1 MKYSLSFLLTI
12 SLTLFIWIG
21 SVNREY
27 LSDYK
32 LALNPDAITYLDL
45 GQNVWLHGEYSRRPA
60 PPYAPDFKWTP
71 VFPVLAGGANCL
83 FGSGGVFA
91 LNILL
96 TALSCLI
103 VYRLGEYYCSAKAGT
118 VASCLFALDAL
129 VWSLNFQAM
138 SDIAF
143 VTFVLAGLYF
153 TLPTLFPK
161 DEAQTPL
168 FWRLVP
174 GGLGLSAAIL
184 TRPTGLYLPIVI
196 LLCYAIKTL
205 CFRKNLIRSAAYA
218 LTFFACAFFLA
229 GLWMFRNYQT
239 FGVFTLSG
247 NENIVM
253 VYYTG
258 GGAWQTEFNC
268 SLSEAQDKIQKEYN
282 LPPDVV
288 CQNADS
294 FGVDPAEIDR
304 QLKACKRDVL
314 LKYPFSLIKSAM
326 IGVPK
331 SLIAHETGVFAQ
343 LTKQDWQGASR
354 LFSNALILIFI
365 FIWSVLFQIIVVF
378 GGLIGII
385 ACWIK
390 SRDSRWIIFLAAGIA
405 AYFVLT
411 MGLSGA
417 DCCARYRL
425 PLMPILYVFAAIVL
439 TTLWEKFRAAK
450 ERVILNTKY
459 TK

>member
-1 MKYSLSFLLTI
+1 MKYSLSLLLAVG
-12 SLTLFIWIG
+12 LTLFIWIG
-21 SVNREY
+21 SVNWEY

-32 LALNPDAITYLDL
+32 LAPNPDAITYLDL

-60 PPYAPDFKWTP
+60 APYTPDFKWTP
-71 VFPVLAGGANCL
+71 VFPVLAGGVNCL
-83 FGSGGVFA
+83 LGTAGIFV

-96 TALSCLI
+96 STLSCLI
-103 VYRLGEYYCSAKAGT
+103 IYRLAEYYVSAKAGT
-118 VASCLFALDAL
+118 IAACLFALDSL

-161 DEAQTPL
+161 DNTETL
-168 FWRLVP
+168 SFWRLIP

-196 LLCYAIKTL
+196 LLCYAIKL
-205 CFRKNLIRSAAYA
+205 LFFRKNLIRSAAYA
-218 LTFFACAFFLA
+218 LTFFVCSYSLA

-239 FGVFTLSG
+239 FGIFTLSG

-258 GGAWQTEFNC
+258 GGAWQTEFKC
-268 SLSEAQDKIQKEYN
+268 TLSEAQEKIQKEYN
-282 LPPDVV
+282 LPSDEI
-288 CQNADS
+288 CHNADA
-294 FGVDPAEIDR
+294 FGKDPAEIDR

-314 LKYPFSLIKSAM
+314 LKYPISLIKSAM

-331 SLIAHETGVFAQ
+331 SLIAHETGIFAT
-343 LTKQDWQGASR
+343 LTKQDWQGAGK
-354 LFSNALILIFI
+354 LFSNSPILIII
-365 FIWSVLFQIIVVF
+365 FVWSVLFQVIVIC
-378 GGLIGII
+378 GGVIGII
-385 ACWIK
+385 GSWFK
-390 SRDSRWIIFLAAGIA
+390 NRDMRWAIFCSAGIA
-405 AYFVLT
+405 AYFILT

-425 PLMPILYVFAAIVL
+425 PLMPIIIVFAAITL
-439 TTLWEKFRAAK
+439 TTLWEKCKADSANSKVK
-450 ERVILNTKY
+450 E
-459 TK
+459 

>member
-1 MKYSLSFLLTI
+1 MKYALSLFLAVGFA
-12 SLTLFIWIG
+12 LFIWIG

-32 LALNPDAITYLDL
+32 LAPNPDAITYLDL
-45 GQNVWLHGEYSRRPA
+45 GQNVWRHGEYSRRPA
-60 PPYAPDFKWTP
+60 PPYTPDFKWTP

-83 FGSGGVFA
+83 FGAGGVFV

-96 TALSCLI
+96 SALSCLI
-103 VYRLGEYYCSAKAGT
+103 IYRLAEYYVNAKAGT
-118 VASCLFALDAL
+118 IASCLFALDSL
-129 VWSLNFQAM
+129 IWSLNFQAM

-143 VTFVLAGLYF
+143 VTFVLVGLYF

-161 DEAQTPL
+161 DKKAATA
-168 FWRLVP
+168 FWRLIP

-205 CFRKNLIRSAAYA
+205 FSRANLIRSSAYA
-218 LTFFACAFFLA
+218 LTFFVCSYSLA
-229 GLWMFRNYQT
+229 GLWMYRNFQT
-239 FGVFTLSG
+239 FGIFTLSG

-268 SLSEAQDKIQKEYN
+268 TLSEAQEKIQKEFN
-282 LPPDVV
+282 IPSDEV
-288 CQNADS
+288 CHNADA
-294 FGVDPAEIDR
+294 FGVDPAQIDR

-314 LKYPFSLIKSAM
+314 LKYPSSLIKSAL

-331 SLIAHETGVFAQ
+331 SLIAHETGLFAA
-343 LTKQDWQGASR
+343 LTKQDWQGTGK
-354 LFSNALILIFI
+354 LFSNSPILIII
-365 FIWSVLFQIIVVF
+365 FIWSVLFQLLVIC

-385 ACWIK
+385 CSWIK
-390 SRDSRWIIFLAAGIA
+390 SRDSRWAIFSAAGIA
-405 AYFVLT
+405 AYFILT

-425 PLMPILYVFAAIVL
+425 PLMPIIIVFAAIAL
-439 TTLWEKFRAAK
+439 TAFWEKFK
-450 ERVILNTKY
+450 TTLNKSGTEE
-459 TK
+459 

>member
-1 MKYSLSFLLTI
+1 MKYALSFLMAVG
-12 SLTLFIWIG
+12 LTLFIWIG

-32 LALNPDAITYLDL
+32 LAPNPDAITYLDL
-45 GQNVWLHGEYSRRPA
+45 GQNIWRHGVYSRRPA
-60 PPYAPDFKWTP
+60 PPYTPDFKWTP

-83 FGSGGVFA
+83 FGAGGIFA

-96 TALSCLI
+96 SALSCLI
-103 VYRLGEYYCSAKAGT
+103 IYRLVEYYVNAKAGAI
-118 VASCLFALDAL
+118 ASCLFALDTL

-143 VTFVLAGLYF
+143 VTFVLVGLYF

-161 DEAQTPL
+161 DNTEAPS
-168 FWRLVP
+168 FWRLIP

-196 LLCYAIKTL
+196 LLCYAIKL
-205 CFRKNLIRSAAYA
+205 LFFRKDLIRSAAYA
-218 LTFFACAFFLA
+218 LTFFVCSYSLA

-239 FGVFTLSG
+239 FGIFTLSG

-268 SLSEAQDKIQKEYN
+268 SLTEAQEKIQKEFN

-288 CQNADS
+288 CQNSDS
-294 FGVDPAEIDR
+294 FGKDPAEINR

-314 LKYPFSLIKSAM
+314 LKYPISLIKSAM

-331 SLIAHETGVFAQ
+331 SLIAHETGIFAT
-343 LTKQDWQGASR
+343 LTKQDWQGTSK
-354 LFSNALILIFI
+354 LFSNSPILILIFV
-365 FIWSVLFQIIVVF
+365 WSVLFQITVIC
-378 GGLIGII
+378 GGVIGILGS
-385 ACWIK
+385 WFK
-390 SRDSRWIIFLAAGIA
+390 SRDLRWAIFCSAGIA
-405 AYFVLT
+405 AYFILT

-425 PLMPILYVFAAIVL
+425 PLMPIIIVFAAIAL
-439 TTLWEKFRAAK
+439 TTLWEKFKSASGNSKAK
-450 ERVILNTKY
+450 G
-459 TK
+459 

>member
-1 MKYSLSFLLTI
+1 MKYAFSLLLAVG
-12 SLTLFIWIG
+12 LTLFIWIG

-32 LALNPDAITYLDL
+32 LAPNPDAITYLDL
-45 GQNVWLHGEYSRRPA
+45 GQNVWLHGKYSRRPA
-60 PPYAPDFKWTP
+60 PPYTPDFKWTP

-83 FGSGGVFA
+83 LGSAGVFV

-96 TALSCLI
+96 SALSCLI
-103 VYRLGEYYCSAKAGT
+103 IYRIVEYYVNAKAGAI
-118 VASCLFALDAL
+118 ASCLFALDTL

-143 VTFVLAGLYF
+143 VTFILSGLYF

-161 DEAQTPL
+161 DKTETPSSWL
-168 FWRLVP
+168 LIP

-196 LLCYAIKTL
+196 LFCYAIKL
-205 CFRKNLIRSAAYA
+205 LFFRKNLIRSAAYA
-218 LTFFACAFFLA
+218 LTFFVCSYSLA

-239 FGVFTLSG
+239 FGIFTLSG

-268 SLSEAQDKIQKEYN
+268 SLSEAQEMIQKEFN
-282 LPPDVV
+282 LPSDEV
-288 CQNADS
+288 CHNADA
-294 FGVDPAEIDR
+294 FGKDPAEIDR
-304 QLKACKRDVL
+304 QLKACKRNVL
-314 LKYPFSLIKSAM
+314 LKYPVSLIKSAM

-331 SLIAHETGVFAQ
+331 SLIAHETGIFAT
-343 LTKQDWQGASR
+343 LTNQDWQGAGK
-354 LFSNALILIFI
+354 LFSNSPILILIFV
-365 FIWSVLFQIIVVF
+365 WSVLFQEIVIC
-378 GGLIGII
+378 GGVIGII
-385 ACWIK
+385 GSWFKNQDA
-390 SRDSRWIIFLAAGIA
+390 RWAIFCSAGIA
-405 AYFVLT
+405 AYFILT

-425 PLMPILYVFAAIVL
+425 PLMPIIIVFAAIAM
-439 TTLWEKFRAAK
+439 TALWEKCTARFNSSRT
-450 ERVILNTKY
+450 EE
-459 TK
+459 

>member
-1 MKYSLSFLLTI
+1 MKYALSLLLAFG
-12 SLTLFIWIG
+12 LTLFIWIG
-21 SVNREY
+21 CVNREY
-27 LSDYK
+27 LSNYK
-32 LALNPDAITYLDL
+32 LAPNPDAITYLDL
-45 GQNVWLHGEYSRRPA
+45 GQNVWLHGEYSRSPA

-71 VFPVLAGGANCL
+71 VFPVLAGAVDCL
-83 FGSGGVFA
+83 LGTGGVFA

-96 TALSCLI
+96 SALSCLI
-103 VYRLGEYYCSAKAGT
+103 IYRLAEYYVNAKTGT
-118 VASCLFALDAL
+118 IASCLFALDTL

-143 VTFVLAGLYF
+143 VTFVLVGLYF

-161 DEAQTPL
+161 DQTATPS
-168 FWRLVP
+168 FWLLIP

-196 LLCYAIKTL
+196 LLCYAIKSLFSRT
-205 CFRKNLIRSAAYA
+205 NAIRSVAYA
-218 LTFFACAFFLA
+218 LMFFVCSYSLA

-239 FGVFTLSG
+239 FGIFTLSG

-268 SLSEAQDKIQKEYN
+268 TLKEAQEKIQKEFN
-282 LPPDVV
+282 LPSDEV
-288 CQNADS
+288 CHNADA
-294 FGVDPAEIDR
+294 FGKDPAEIDR

-314 LKYPFSLIKSAM
+314 LKYPVSLIKSAL

-331 SLIAHETGVFAQ
+331 SLIAHETGIFAT
-343 LTKQDWQGASR
+343 LTKQDWQRAGE
-354 LFSNALILIFI
+354 LFSNSPVLILIFV
-365 FIWSVLFQIIVVF
+365 WSVLFQVIVLC
-378 GGLIGII
+378 GGVIGII
-385 ACWIK
+385 GSWFNN
-390 SRDSRWIIFLAAGIA
+390 RNSRWAIFCLAGIA

-425 PLMPILYVFAAIVL
+425 PLMPALIVFAAIGL
-439 TTLWEKFRAAK
+439 TTLWERFKPIK
-450 ERVILNTKY
+450 D
-459 TK
+459 

>member
-1 MKYSLSFLLTI
+1 MRYALSLLLAFG
-12 SLTLFIWIG
+12 LTLFIWIG
-21 SVNREY
+21 CVNREY
-27 LSDYK
+27 LKDYK
-32 LALNPDAITYLDL
+32 LSPNPDAITYLDL

-60 PPYAPDFKWTP
+60 SPYTPDFKWTP

-83 FGSGGVFA
+83 FGAGGIYV

-96 TALSCLI
+96 SALSCLI
-103 VYRLGEYYCSAKAGT
+103 IYRLAEYYVNAKAGAI
-118 VASCLFALDAL
+118 ASCLFALDTL

-143 VTFVLAGLYF
+143 VTFVLVGLYF

-161 DEAQTPL
+161 DKTETPS

-196 LLCYAIKTL
+196 LLCYAVKL
-205 CFRKNLIRSAAYA
+205 LFLRKNLIRSISYA
-218 LTFFACAFFLA
+218 LIFFVCSYSLA

-239 FGVFTLSG
+239 FGIFTLSG

-268 SLSEAQDKIQKEYN
+268 TLSEAQEKIQKEFN

-314 LKYPFSLIKSAM
+314 LKYPASLIKSAI

-331 SLIAHETGVFAQ
+331 SLIAHETGIFAT
-343 LTKQDWQGASR
+343 LTKQDWQGTSN
-354 LFSNALILIFI
+354 LFSNSPILIVI
-365 FIWSVLFQIIVVF
+365 FVWSVLFQITVIC
-378 GGLIGII
+378 GGVIGIVGS
-385 ACWIK
+385 WFK
-390 SRDSRWIIFLAAGIA
+390 NRDARWAIFSSAGIA
-405 AYFVLT
+405 AYFILT

-425 PLMPILYVFAAIVL
+425 PLMPIIIVFAAIAI
-439 TTLWEKFRAAK
+439 TALWEKGKTASSYPKVK
-450 ERVILNTKY
+450 E
-459 TK
+459 

>member
-1 MKYSLSFLLTI
+1 MKYAYLLLLTFG
-12 SLTLFIWIG
+12 LTLFIWIG
-21 SVNREY
+21 RVNRDY

-60 PPYAPDFKWTP
+60 PPYTPDFKWTP
-71 VFPVLAGGANCL
+71 AFPILAGGANCL
-83 FGSGGVFA
+83 MGAGGVFT

-96 TALSCLI
+96 SAFSCLI
-103 VYRLGEYYCSAKAGT
+103 IYRLVEYYVNAKAGT
-118 VASCLFALDAL
+118 VASCLFALDTL
-129 VWSLNFQAM
+129 IWSLNFQAM

-143 VTFVLAGLYF
+143 VTFVLVGLYF
-153 TLPTLFPK
+153 TLPALFPK
-161 DEAQTPL
+161 DETQTPV
-168 FWRLVP
+168 FWRLSL
-174 GGLGLSAAIL
+174 GGLGLSIAIL

-196 LLCYAIKTL
+196 LLCFAIKAL
-205 CFRKNLIRSAAYA
+205 FSRKNLIRSAVCA
-218 LTFFACAFFLA
+218 LTFLLCSCSLA

-239 FGVFTLSG
+239 FGIFTLSS

-268 SLSEAQDKIQKEYN
+268 SLSEAQEKIQKEYN

-294 FGVDPAEIDR
+294 FGADPAEIDR

-314 LKYPFSLIKSAM
+314 LKYPGGLIKSAL

-331 SLIAHETGVFAQ
+331 SLIAHETGIFAQ
-343 LTKQDWQGASR
+343 LTKQEWHGTSK
-354 LFSNALILIFI
+354 LFSNSPILVLIFV
-365 FIWSVLFQIIVVF
+365 WSVLFQVIVVC

-385 ACWIK
+385 GSWIK
-390 SRDSRWIIFLAAGIA
+390 SPSSRWAIFCSAGIA

-425 PLMPILYVFAAIVL
+425 PLMPILIAFAAIVL
-439 TTLWEKFRAAK
+439 TSLWEKFKASK
-450 ERVILNTKY
+450 E
-459 TK
+459 

>member
-1 MKYSLSFLLTI
+1 MKYALSLFLAVGFA
-12 SLTLFIWIG
+12 LFIWIG

-32 LALNPDAITYLDL
+32 LAPNPDSITYLDL

-60 PPYAPDFKWTP
+60 PPYTPDFKWTP

-83 FGSGGVFA
+83 FGAVGVFA
-91 LNILL
+91 LNIVLS
-96 TALSCLI
+96 ALSCLI
-103 VYRLGEYYCSAKAGT
+103 LYRLAEYYVNAKAGT
-118 VASCLFALDAL
+118 IASCLFALDSL
-129 VWSLNFQAM
+129 IWSLNFQAM

-143 VTFVLAGLYF
+143 VTFVLIGLYF

-161 DEAQTPL
+161 DKTAPTA
-168 FWRLVP
+168 FWRLIP

-205 CFRKNLIRSAAYA
+205 FSRANLIRSSAYA
-218 LTFFACAFFLA
+218 LTFFVCSYSFA
-229 GLWMFRNYQT
+229 GLWMYRNYQT
-239 FGVFTLSG
+239 FGIFTLSS

-268 SLSEAQDKIQKEYN
+268 TLSEAQEKIQKEYN

-294 FGVDPAEIDR
+294 FGKDPAEIDR
-304 QLKACKRDVL
+304 QLKACKREVL
-314 LKYPFSLIKSAM
+314 LKYPASLIKSAL

-331 SLIAHETGVFAQ
+331 SLIAHETGIFAA
-343 LTKQDWQGASR
+343 LTKQEWQGTSK
-354 LFSNALILIFI
+354 LFSNSPILIII
-365 FIWSVLFQIIVVF
+365 FIWSVLFQVIVIC

-385 ACWIK
+385 CSWIK
-390 SRDSRWIIFLAAGIA
+390 SRDARWAIFCTAGIA
-405 AYFVLT
+405 AYFILT

-425 PLMPILYVFAAIVL
+425 PLMPIIIVFSAIAL
-439 TTLWEKFRAAK
+439 TAFWEKFKSTFNKTRTD
-450 ERVILNTKY
+450 E
-459 TK
+459 

>member
-1 MKYSLSFLLTI
+1 MKYALSFLMAVG
-12 SLTLFIWIG
+12 LTLFIWIG

-32 LALNPDAITYLDL
+32 LAPNPDAITYLDL
-45 GQNVWLHGEYSRRPA
+45 GQNIWRHGVYSRRPA
-60 PPYAPDFKWTP
+60 PPYTPDFKWTP

-83 FGSGGVFA
+83 FGAGGIFA

-96 TALSCLI
+96 SALSCLI
-103 VYRLGEYYCSAKAGT
+103 IYRLVEYYVNAKAGAI
-118 VASCLFALDAL
+118 ASCLFALDTL

-143 VTFVLAGLYF
+143 VTFVLVGLYF

-161 DEAQTPL
+161 DNTEAPS
-168 FWRLVP
+168 FWRLIP

-196 LLCYAIKTL
+196 LLCYAIKL
-205 CFRKNLIRSAAYA
+205 LFFRKDLIRSAAYA
-218 LTFFACAFFLA
+218 LTFFACSYSLA

-239 FGVFTLSG
+239 FGIFTLSG

-268 SLSEAQDKIQKEYN
+268 SLTEAQEKIQKEFN

-288 CQNADS
+288 CQNSDS
-294 FGVDPAEIDR
+294 FGKDPAEINR

-314 LKYPFSLIKSAM
+314 LKYPKSLIKSAM

-331 SLIAHETGVFAQ
+331 SLIAHETGIFAT
-343 LTKQDWQGASR
+343 LTKQDWQGTSK
-354 LFSNALILIFI
+354 LFSNSPILILIFV
-365 FIWSVLFQIIVVF
+365 WSVLFQITVIC
-378 GGLIGII
+378 GGVIGILGS
-385 ACWIK
+385 WFK
-390 SRDSRWIIFLAAGIA
+390 SRDLRWAIFCSAGIA
-405 AYFVLT
+405 AYFILT

-425 PLMPILYVFAAIVL
+425 PLMPIIIVFAAIAI
-439 TTLWEKFRAAK
+439 TALWEKFKSASGNSKAK
-450 ERVILNTKY
+450 G
-459 TK
+459 

>member
-1 MKYSLSFLLTI
+1 MKYALSFLLAVG
-12 SLTLFIWIG
+12 LTLFIWIG
-21 SVNREY
+21 CVNREY

-32 LALNPDAITYLDL
+32 LAPNPDAITYLDL
-45 GQNVWLHGEYSRRPA
+45 GQNIWLHGEYSRRPA
-60 PPYAPDFKWTP
+60 PPYTPDFKWTP

-83 FGSGGVFA
+83 LGAAGIFA

-96 TALSCLI
+96 SALSCLI
-103 VYRLGEYYCSAKAGT
+103 IYRLAEYYISPKAGAI
-118 VASCLFALDAL
+118 ASSLFALDTL

-143 VTFVLAGLYF
+143 VTFVLVGLYF

-161 DEAQTPL
+161 GITETTS
-168 FWRLVP
+168 FWRLIP

-196 LLCYAIKTL
+196 LLCYAVKFL
-205 CFRKNLIRSAAYA
+205 FFRKDRIRSVAYA
-218 LTFFACAFFLA
+218 LTFFVCSYSLA

-239 FGVFTLSG
+239 FGIFTLSS

-268 SLSEAQDKIQKEYN
+268 TLSEAQEKIQKEYN

-288 CQNADS
+288 CQNADA
-294 FGVDPAEIDR
+294 FGADPAQIDR
-304 QLKACKRDVL
+304 QLKACKREVL
-314 LKYPFSLIKSAM
+314 LKYPSSLIKSAM

-331 SLIAHETGVFAQ
+331 SLIAHETGIFAA
-343 LTKQDWQGASR
+343 LTKQDWQGAGK
-354 LFSNALILIFI
+354 LFSNSPILIII
-365 FIWSVLFQIIVVF
+365 FVWSVLFQVTVIC
-378 GGLIGII
+378 GGVIGII
-385 ACWIK
+385 CSWFK
-390 SRDSRWIIFLAAGIA
+390 NRDMRWTIFCSAGIA

-425 PLMPILYVFAAIVL
+425 PLMPIIIVFAAIAIAA
-439 TTLWEKFRAAK
+439 LWEKGKTASDNPKVK
-450 ERVILNTKY
+450 E
-459 TK
+459 